1 MQSQYL
7 SRPCEPSSGGA
18 RSLDG
23 FSRSGGRGC
32 RIFGHHRGIPGST
45 SSAVLFDLDGVLV
58 DSRGPITG
66 CINHA
71 LEAHGLAPQPPSAR
85 PEVHRAAAGA
95 RVRGAD
101 REAGPLLARH
111 RVRQRL
117 PRPLYRSLAARDDR
131 CARDGGRVA
140 KLARRHRLAVATSK
154 PLVYAEPL
162 LETLGLRPFFD
173 FCAGPDLSASG
184 EDKSVTIAGALA
196 RIDRAAA
203 VMVGDRSFDIVGAHR
218 CAVRA
223 IAVTWGIGS
232 LEGSIVSPR
241 RVRRASRGATRRD
254 HRAARGEAIRMTGN
268 SGVPVRGVP

>member
-71 LEAHGLAPQPPSAR
+71 LEAHGLAPQPPSALLR
-85 PEVHRAAAGA
+85 YIGPPLALGFAELTGKPAHSSLVTACVSAYRARYTEVSL
-95 RVRGAD
+95 
-101 REAGPLLARH
+101 RETTVVPGMQAVL
-111 RVRQRL
+111 
-117 PRPLYRSLAARDDR
+117 
-131 CARDGGRVA
+131 A

-232 LEGSIVSPR
+232 LEELES
-241 RVRRASRGATRRD
+241 SRPDAFVELPEELP
-254 HRAARGEAIRMTGN
+254 AAITELLAERQFA
-268 SGVPVRGVP
+268 